1 MIVTNKTL
9 IEERM
14 DRFIGNLLRTG
25 VIIAGIIVLIGGVFY
40 LIRHGGEIPNYQT
53 FRSEPDD
60 LRTLGGI
67 LNSVI
72 ALKASAIIQIGIIL
86 LIATPIARVAFSVY
100 AFIIQKDRVYVGIT
114 ILVLALLIFSL
125 TGGHL

>member
-1 MIVTNKTL
+1 
-9 IEERM
+9 M

-25 VIIAGIIVLIGGVFY
+25 VIIAGIIVLIGGAFY

-67 LNSVI
+67 FNSVI

-100 AFIIQKDRVYVGIT
+100 AFIIQKDRVYIGIT